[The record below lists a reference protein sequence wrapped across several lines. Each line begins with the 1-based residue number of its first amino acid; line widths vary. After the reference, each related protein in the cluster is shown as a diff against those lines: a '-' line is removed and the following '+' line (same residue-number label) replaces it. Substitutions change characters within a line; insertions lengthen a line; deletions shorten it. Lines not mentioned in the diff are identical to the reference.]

1 MGSFRKYRDAQYM
14 AKMFIKFIED
24 VGVYFF
30 VQTITDNIPVCMHV
44 EAKYP

>member
-14 AKMFIKFIED
+14 AELFIKLIED
-24 VGVYFF
+24 VGVEFSM
-30 VQTITDNIPVCMHV
+30 QTITDNIPICMHV